1 MDDHAKSFPLT
12 TAVELSWPHIISR
25 QLKSS
30 ASFQYLEGKPI
41 LLKRKGVSSGARG
54 SDEDARNFTRF
65 LHSSCNPNHVN
76 LEDSILKNNFLSGL
90 NAFHSSRQNN
100 EFGCA
105 WLQSN
110 ACVVKVNLESHDR
123 FFNDNYYSHGIK
135 GWQRTS
141 PPDLELVSLL
151 SSMGFKITTILFNK
165 SHKLVVRPWP
175 RYKRPMSN
183 PMISFI
189 PEKGSLL

>member
-1 MDDHAKSFPLT
+1 MKHDCNK
-12 TAVELSWPHIISR
+12 
-25 QLKSS
+25 
-30 ASFQYLEGKPI
+30 EG
-41 LLKRKGVSSGARG
+41 RG
-54 SDEDARNFTRF
+54 NNEDVRNFTRF
-65 LHSSCNPNHVN
+65 LHSSFNPNHVN

-90 NAFHSSRQNN
+90 NAFRSSRQNN
-100 EFGCA
+100 EFGFA
-105 WLQSN
+105 GLQSN

-141 PPDLELVSLL
+141 PPNDLELISLL
-151 SSMGFKITTILFNK
+151 SIMGFRITAILFNK
-165 SHKLVVRPWP
+165 SHKHVVRPWP

-183 PMISFI
+183 PMISFT